1 MQTYISEHK
10 ARSKRDCYFKPHPSG
25 EVWRWL
31 FNPSAMKQ
39 NYILILFSL
48 MVSCTKDLEL
58 SYEKPDQTLVVN
70 CLFSEDEVW
79 KVTLTR
85 VKPYGDQSDTYVD
98 DARVSIVPDNKDTIH
113 LEYSKDG
120 VYGSN
125 EKPISRIQYQL
136 VIRDSKGKTITAQS
150 SIPARPVISDI
161 KPSTQKT
168 TYFSNANLSDYMV
181 MATDFKIK
189 GNDQPNFV
197 RFRLSTF
204 NTKWGYLRYMVTKET
219 ILALREKKFS
229 EDYLSELGKLIGVSM
244 SYYQHSRRIY
254 EIGKRYELPFNGD
267 EIAISNLK
275 EIKVT
280 TRYDDSFQSGYLFS
294 NSLGFNN
301 VSKDIW
307 NVVGEYQGLKDVSL
321 FVTYIPVLNKGS
333 QPDFK
338 EEYWLEVTGM
348 SEDYYKYQKTYIKQ
362 VETKDNPFASVIEV
376 YSNITNGVG
385 IFAGYNRQMIHL
397 RDY

>member
-1 MQTYISEHK
+1 M
-10 ARSKRDCYFKPHPSG
+10 
-25 EVWRWL
+25 L
-31 FNPSAMKQ
+31 
-39 NYILILFSL
+39 LLL
-48 MVSCTKDLEL
+48 MMSCTKDLEL

-70 CLFSEDEVW
+70 CLFSEDEPW

-85 VKPYGDQSDTYVD
+85 VKPYSDQSDSYVD
-98 DARVSIVPDNKDTIH
+98 DARVSIVPANKDTIH

-120 VYGSN
+120 IYESN
-125 EKPISRIQYQL
+125 EKPISGIQYQL

-150 SIPARPVISDI
+150 SIPAKPAISDI
-161 KPSTQKT
+161 KPSTQNT
-168 TYFSNANLSDYMV
+168 IYYSNANLSDYFV
-181 MATDFKIK
+181 LPIDFKIL
-189 GNDQPNFV
+189 GNEQQNFV

-204 NTKWGYLRYMVTKET
+204 NTKFGFLRYMVTKET
-219 ILALREKKFS
+219 IAELRNKKFP
-229 EDYLSELGKLIGVSM
+229 EAFLSELEKLIGVSM
-244 SYYQHSRRIY
+244 SNYDYFRIIR
-254 EIGKRYELPFNGD
+254 EIAGKYELPFNGVN
-267 EIAISNLK
+267 ITISNLK

-294 NSLGFNN
+294 NSLGFSN

-307 NVVGEYQGLKDVSL
+307 NVLGEYQGLKDVSL
-321 FVTYIPVLNKGS
+321 FLTYIPVLNKGS
-333 QPDFK
+333 QTDFR

-385 IFAGYNRQMIHL
+385 VFAGYNSQMVHL
-397 RDY
+397 NDY